1 MEGVTGIADPD
12 LFDGSSP
19 AWRAY
24 GRRLLTSDINA
35 AAEGARQGGAQ
46 RVFVC
51 DAHNLGNN
59 IHTATLAA
67 GITGLPPYSAAT
79 NLRGLPLVHRIYE
92 RSGIEAVILV
102 GYHAMAGGG
111 GYEPHTCM
119 PDVVEDVRI
128 NGRSVGEIGLLAGIA
143 GHFGVPFVAVS
154 GDRHGVEEARKL
166 SPRIRCAV
174 TKERVSSNSVELK
187 DRAANTREISSAAR
201 DGFRKR
207 ATIPAVRFAS
217 PVRFEYELS
226 SDRHL
231 SGIKLLPGIARRG
244 ATLSWRGD
252 DFLHAWDSFWNIHVM
267 VATKILREAGQAVP
281 ILGS

>member
-1 MEGVTGIADPD
+1 MPRSPRGVLIVADMEGVTGIADPD

-128 NGRSVGEIGLLAGIA
+128 NGQSVITNWRTSKMADPSNLQQKLMEKNMSSPELIKQ
-143 GHFGVPFVAVS
+143 AVRMPKKLTKQS
-154 GDRHGVEEARKL
+154 VLRIHQRKL
-166 SPRIRCAV
+166 QV
-174 TKERVSSNSVELK
+174 TTMN
-187 DRAANTREISSAAR
+187 
-201 DGFRKR
+201 
-207 ATIPAVRFAS
+207 
-217 PVRFEYELS
+217 
-226 SDRHL
+226 
-231 SGIKLLPGIARRG
+231 RRNYT
-244 ATLSWRGD
+244 A
-252 DFLHAWDSFWNIHVM
+252 
-267 VATKILREAGQAVP
+267 
-281 ILGS
+281 